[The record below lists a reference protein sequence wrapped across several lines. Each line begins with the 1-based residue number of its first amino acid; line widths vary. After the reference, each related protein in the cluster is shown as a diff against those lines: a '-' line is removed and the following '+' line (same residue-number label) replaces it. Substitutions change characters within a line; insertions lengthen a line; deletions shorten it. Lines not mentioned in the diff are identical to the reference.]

1 MKEYLDFNATSPVS
15 EETARFML
23 QYLTEEFGNAG
34 SRTHQTGSNAKKAV
48 IESRESISKIFDADF
63 SELIFTSGATESNNL
78 AIFGL
83 KKNALENGKNHIIT
97 SEIEH
102 KAILDPVKEMELQG
116 FKVSYVKPNID
127 GVIKVSDVMKA
138 VNEKTFLVSIMH
150 ANNETGVINDI
161 NEIFSA
167 VKGRDPKIFT
177 HTDMAQTF
185 AKTNLDFTSKNID
198 MASISAHKFF
208 GPKGIGALLTR
219 KNEGRSLP
227 ISPLMFGGGQEKGV
241 RPGTLPVHLIAGMS
255 YACKESCQNAKLWHK
270 KCAELKAEAIEAF
283 KNLDHKIYGDIN
295 DTLPNTLSI
304 SFSDIHAEALIIC
317 LKDVAEISTGS
328 ACTSASYTP
337 SHVLTSMGLDEN
349 EATRTVRF
357 SWSPKTN
364 GSVWKKIA
372 SKIETLL

>member
-83 KKNALENGKNHIIT
+83 KKNAIENGKNHIIT

-116 FKVSYVKPNID
+116 FKVSYVKPNVD
-127 GVIKVSDVMKA
+127 GVIKVSDVIEA
-138 VNEKTFLVSIMH
+138 INEKTFLVSIMH

-167 VKGRDPKIFT
+167 VKSRDPKIFT

>member
-34 SRTHQTGSNAKKAV
+34 SRTHQTGSNAKKVV

-83 KKNALENGKNHIIT
+83 KKNAIENGKNHIIT

-167 VKGRDPKIFT
+167 VKSRDPKIFT

-283 KNLDHKIYGDIN
+283 KNLDHKIYVDIN
-295 DTLPNTLSI
+295 NTIPNNLSI

-349 EATRTVRF
+349 EATKTVRF

>member
-15 EETARFML
+15 DETAKYML
-23 QYLTEEFGNAG
+23 QYLTEDFGNAG
-34 SRTHQTGSNAKKAV
+34 SRTHQTGSNAKKLV
-48 IESRESISKIFDADF
+48 MESRESISKIFDADF

-102 KAILDPVKEMELQG
+102 KAILDPAKEMELQG
-116 FKVSYVKPNID
+116 FKVSYVKPNKD
-127 GVIKVSDVMKA
+127 GSIKASDVMK
-138 VNEKTFLVSIMH
+138 VVSEKTFLISIMH

-161 NEIFSA
+161 NEIFSEI
-167 VKGRDPKIFT
+167 KSKDPRIFT

-185 AKTNLDFTSKNID
+185 AKTRLDCTSKNID

-208 GPKGIGALLTR
+208 GPKGIGALLVR
-219 KNEGRSLP
+219 KNDGRSLP
-227 ISPLMFGGGQEKGV
+227 ISPLMFGGGQEKGI

-255 YACKESCQNAKLWHK
+255 HACKESRQNAENWHK
-270 KCAELKAEAIEAF
+270 KCEELKNEAIKSF
-283 KNLDHKIYGDIN
+283 KNLDHRIYGDIN
-295 DTLPNTLSI
+295 NTLPNTLSI
-304 SFSDIHAEALIIC
+304 SFSDIHAEALIVC

-337 SHVLTSMGLDEN
+337 SHVLTSMGLDED
-349 EATRTVRF
+349 EATRIVRF

-364 GSVWKKIA
+364 GLVWKKIA
-372 SKIETLL
+372 NKIETLL